1 MNATDNVTVNQKHK
15 DSLFRMIFKEKK
27 ELLSLYN
34 ALAGTNYDNP
44 EDLEIKTDE
53 DVIFLHMKNDISF
66 IVDDYLNLYEHQST
80 FNPNMP
86 LRGLLYMTD
95 LYKPMVKGPRLYSA
109 QEVKIPNPKYIVFY
123 NGTKKMPCKLDL
135 RLSDSFIHREKG
147 GDVEVVAHML
157 NINYGQNKELMQKCK
172 KLNEYA
178 YFVDAIRKH
187 LSATHNREEAAQLAI
202 EECIKN
208 NILKDILE
216 KERLLIMNSILSEFD
231 EEAYAKMLREEG
243 YDEGYDE
250 GVEYGMEHG
259 KQSALITSILSFLQD
274 LGDISEELKSK
285 IAAEKNLEKLELWLK
300 FSARANSLE
309 DFRKNSGI

>member
-1 MNATDNVTVNQKHK
+1 M
-15 DSLFRMIFKEKK
+15 
-27 ELLSLYN
+27 
-34 ALAGTNYDNP
+34 
-44 EDLEIKTDE
+44 EIKTDE

-66 IVDDYLNLYEHQST
+66 IVDDYPNLYEHQST

-95 LYKPMVKGPRLYSA
+95 LYKPMV
-109 QEVKIPNPKYIVFY
+109 
-123 NGTKKMPCKLDL
+123 
-135 RLSDSFIHREKG
+135 KG

-187 LSATHNREEAAQLAI
+187 LSATHNREEAARLAI
-202 EECIKN
+202 EECIKK

-243 YDEGYDE
+243 YEE

-259 KQSALITSILSFLQD
+259 KQSALVTSILSFLQD

-285 IAAEKNLEKLELWLK
+285 IAAEKNLEKLELWNKL
-300 FSARANSLE
+300 SARAENLE
-309 DFRKNSGI
+309 SFRKKAGV